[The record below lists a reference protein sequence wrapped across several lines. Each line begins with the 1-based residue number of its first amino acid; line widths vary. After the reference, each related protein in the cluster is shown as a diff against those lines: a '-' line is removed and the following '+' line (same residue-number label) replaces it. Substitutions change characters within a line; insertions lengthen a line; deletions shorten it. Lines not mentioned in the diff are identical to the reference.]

1 MKTLQINWS
10 YCSLLLLLFFYIPA
24 YTQIN
29 LTGKVI
35 DAITDIPVANASIY
49 FNATTIATKT
59 NQQGEFNF
67 TGLNFITSSLI
78 ISCSGYELLVFK
90 PTAAQL
96 KGLKK
101 FVFKL
106 QAKEPA
112 PQDKIP
118 PTAPFRKRWLEIFY
132 STVLGISAEA
142 AKSTILNDTS
152 IYFLSA
158 PGSNIFFA
166 YADEPLVINN
176 PMLGYKISFDLVEFW
191 YDDATGKSDFVG
203 FCKYEETGDNKKYGK
218 NRKRSYYGSSLHFY
232 RSLVSHQLQQQG
244 FGTFLVKTDSV
255 KEKDK
260 TTTTLQE
267 DDLDAFVPVSAQQLL
282 YIDSSNNF
290 SIRLAGRLLVQYYQ
304 DPYGKAYLSQNIYVQ
319 GSLPTGIES
328 YLTLSA
334 SSVGINNAGALS
346 DGAAISYTGY
356 WNYERIANILPYD
369 YQPE

>member
-1 MKTLQINWS
+1 MGTLRIN
-10 YCSLLLLLFFYIPA
+10 LLHYKLVILLFFYTPA
-24 YTQIN
+24 YTQIT
-29 LTGKVI
+29 LIGKVV
-35 DAITDIPVANASIY
+35 DAITDIPVTNASIY
-49 FNATTIATKT
+49 FNNTTIATKT
-59 NQQGEFNF
+59 NLQGEFNF
-67 TGLNFITSSLI
+67 TALNFITSALLI
-78 ISCSGYELLVFK
+78 SSSRYELLVFK
-90 PTAAQL
+90 PTAVQL
-96 KGLKK
+96 KGTRK

-106 QAKEPA
+106 QAKEPP

-118 PTAPFRKRWLEIFY
+118 PTVPLRKRWLEIFY

-158 PGSNIFFA
+158 SGSNIFFA

-203 FCKYEETGDNKKYGK
+203 YCRYEETGANKKYEK

-232 RSLVSHQLQQQG
+232 RSLVTHQLQQQG

-255 KEKDK
+255 KGRDK

-267 DDLDAFVPVSAQQLL
+267 DDLDAFVPVTAQQLL

-290 SIRLAGRLLVQYYQ
+290 SIRLASRLLVQYYQ
-304 DPYGKAYLSQNIYVQ
+304 NPYGKAYLSQNIYVQ
-319 GSLPTGIES
+319 GVLPTGVES
-328 YLTLSA
+328 YLSLNT
-334 SSVGINNAGALS
+334 SSVAINNAGALS
-346 DGAAISYTGY
+346 DAAAISYTGY